1 MRFADKIA
9 FITGGGIGFGRA
21 FARALAAE
29 GASIVVADIDT
40 VAGEALAAE
49 LEAAGTP
56 ASSVRC
62 DVADEHQVETAVAA
76 AVARF
81 GGIDILI
88 NNAGK
93 HLTKYNQPFSVLER
107 DELRALFEVNV
118 IGVVNC
124 SVAARPSM
132 AARGGGTIVNISS
145 MASYLSG
152 TPYSVSKLAV
162 RGLTIAF
169 AQEFAPD
176 HIRVN
181 GISPGLMATEN
192 AMDDLP
198 QELVDQFVNQ
208 LQLVPR
214 LGQMDDIVRALLF
227 LCSQDSSFVT
237 GETLKVTGGYP
248 LFL

>member
-1 MRFADKIA
+1 MRFDDKVA

-40 VAGEALAAE
+40 VAGEVLAAE

-56 ASSVRC
+56 ASSVQC
-62 DVADEHQVETAVAA
+62 DVADEHQVEAAVAA

-107 DELRALFEVNV
+107 DELRALFDVNV

-132 AARGGGTIVNISS
+132 AARGGGHHRQHLVD
-145 MASYLSG
+145 G
-152 TPYSVSKLAV
+152 V
-162 RGLTIAF
+162 
-169 AQEFAPD
+169 
-176 HIRVN
+176 
-181 GISPGLMATEN
+181 
-192 AMDDLP
+192 LP
-198 QELVDQFVNQ
+198 QRHPVFGLEAGGAG
-208 LQLVPR
+208 PHHR
-214 LGQMDDIVRALLF
+214 LRPGVR
-227 LCSQDSSFVT
+227 T
-237 GETLKVTGGYP
+237 
-248 LFL
+248 